1 MSQVSRRTLSKN
13 VEKKMYSIFFNTLA
27 RLSNPS
33 DIQDFI
39 LDLLGPTEQTML
51 AKRLAIAVLLVKGYQ
66 YGTIKDILKVSQETI
81 ARVNMMLNFRGK
93 GYNIA
98 IKRVLRE
105 EKLEDLFKVIGD
117 SAVGILPESSV
128 KRSLRRE
135 RKRTRKP
142 KTALG

>member
-1 MSQVSRRTLSKN
+1 MSQVSKRTLSKN

-27 RLSNPS
+27 RLSNPL

-39 LDLLGPTEQTML
+39 LDLLGPAEQIML

-81 ARVNMMLNFRGK
+81 ARVNMMLTFRGK

-98 IKRVLRE
+98 IKRVLRG

-117 SAVGILPESSV
+117 SAVEILPESSI
-128 KRSLRRE
+128 KRSLRKE

>member
-27 RLSNPS
+27 RLSKPS

-39 LDLLGPTEQTML
+39 LDLLGPAEQTML
-51 AKRLAIAVLLVKGYQ
+51 AKRFAIAVLLVKGYQ

-81 ARVNMMLNFRGK
+81 ARVNMMLNFRGQ
-93 GYNIA
+93 GYNTA
-98 IKRVLRE
+98 IKRVLKDE
-105 EKLEDLFKVIGD
+105 NLENLSQAIEDGTI
-117 SAVGILPESSV
+117 SILPNS
-128 KRSLRRE
+128 SLRKAL
-135 RKRTRKP
+135 KRNKQKTRKT

>member
-39 LDLLGPTEQTML
+39 LDLLGPAEQTML
-51 AKRLAIAVLLVKGYQ
+51 AKRFAIAVLLVKGYQ

-81 ARVNMMLNFRGK
+81 ARVNMMLNFRGQ
-93 GYNIA
+93 GYNTA
-98 IKRVLRE
+98 IKRVLKDE
-105 EKLEDLFKVIGD
+105 NLENLSQAIEDGTI
-117 SAVGILPESSV
+117 SILPNS
-128 KRSLRRE
+128 SLRKAL
-135 RKRTRKP
+135 KRNKQKTRKT